1 MISWASALSCVTD
14 TFEDAQHILID
25 FFGSLYDE
33 EDEEYEDEEEY
44 FDEEEYEED
53 EEIDYT
59 EEENEDDDRK

>member
-33 EDEEYEDEEEY
+33 EDEEYEDDEEY
-44 FDEEEYEED
+44 FDEEEDESEETD
-53 EEIDYT
+53 FTD
-59 EEENEDDDRK
+59 EDDDDDRQ